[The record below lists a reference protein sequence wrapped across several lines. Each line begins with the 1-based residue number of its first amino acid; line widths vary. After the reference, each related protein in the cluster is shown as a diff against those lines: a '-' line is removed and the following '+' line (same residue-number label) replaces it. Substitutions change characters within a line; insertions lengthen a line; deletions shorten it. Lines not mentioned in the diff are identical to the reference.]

1 MRLSA
6 RHWAIA
12 LTLAVGAHGGAAY
25 ALLVRPDPPG
35 AVGTGVTGIEVS
47 LGMAGGAPG
56 ATPVDAVEEAEEVA
70 EPVQQAEAPPEA
82 TVEPTVEPVEADSP
96 PDVPVQDVA
105 VVPVQAA
112 MVPDA
117 LNLQEP
123 MPEPDPLLEVE
134 DSAPVEPPM
143 AAVEEIPQPVETPPE
158 NKPEPEPEIVEA
170 RVPAPPPK
178 PRLPEPVNQ
187 VAEAPQPE
195 PAPTPTPDP
204 APEPVAATAMEI
216 LDQVKTAAVRPSAPG
231 SDGRSGTQDS
241 TEAGSSHSTA
251 GGGLPGAAADYVTL
265 LQAWLEKHKTYP
277 RRARTRR
284 QEGVVKLYFVIDR
297 NGQVLEHRIEE
308 SSGYRILDREVAE
321 MIQRAAPMPA
331 MPDDMDKTELALVVP
346 IQFQLR

>member
-70 EPVQQAEAPPEA
+70 EPSQQAEAPPEA

-105 VVPVQAA
+105 VAPVQAA

-123 MPEPDPLLEVE
+123 MPEPDPLPEVE
-134 DSAPVEPPM
+134 DSAPVEPPV

-158 NKPEPEPEIVEA
+158 SEPEPEPEIVEA

-178 PRLPEPVNQ
+178 PRPPEPVNQ

-241 TEAGSSHSTA
+241 TEAGSGHSSA